1 MYLYVKTHNTTG
13 LKYLGKTTKKDP
25 HKYPG
30 SGTVWRRHL
39 DKHGYDYSTEIL
51 LETDDKSKIKD
62 AGIYYS
68 NLWNVVNSKE
78 WANLKP
84 ETGDGGD
91 MSMCQAWQ
99 EAMLKQEKRT
109 GEKNPMF
116 NTPCYYKM
124 SDQEIANWKDN
135 IRKSTLGKPK
145 PKTSEG
151 LRKRWETQEHFNKGK
166 EPWNKGKTGVQQT
179 YGVEHALVHSKPC
192 RYNGEVYHG
201 IHACAKA
208 NNTTKY
214 KIEKLVE
221 FITVDEYRSLQ
232 PK

>member
-1 MYLYVKTHNTTG
+1 MYLYVKTHNKTG
-13 LKYLGKTTKKDP
+13 LKYLGKTVRKDP

-39 DKHGYDYSTEIL
+39 EKHGYDYTTEIL
-51 LETDDKSKIKD
+51 LETDSKEELTEY
-62 AGIYYS
+62 GIYYS
-68 NLWNVVNSKE
+68 NLWNIVESKE
-78 WANLKP
+78 WANLKK
-84 ETGDGGD
+84 ESGDGGD

-99 EAMLKQEKRT
+99 EAMKKKEKQT
-109 GEKNPMF
+109 GEKNGMF
-116 NTPCYYKM
+116 GKPCYYKM
-124 SDQEIANWKDN
+124 STEEKEQWKKN
-135 IRKSTLGKPK
+135 IKKATTGVPK

-166 EPWNKGKTGVQQT
+166 EPWNKGKTGVQQ
-179 YGVEHALVHSKPC
+179 YDVEHALVHSKPC
-192 RYNGEVYHG
+192 RYNRKVYHG

-221 FITVDEYRSLQ
+221 WITVEEYRSEYE
-232 PK
+232 K